1 MVKLAILGAG
11 RIGGVHA
18 RNAAAHRAIDLVAIS
33 DPVAASAKGLA
44 EQTGAA
50 VESVDTV
57 LADARIEAVIVATP
71 TDTHA
76 DLTER
81 AAAAGKAVFCEKPI
95 DLDAARVQACLRA
108 VERAG
113 VPLFVGFNRRFDPSF
128 AALRN
133 RLFDGEV
140 GKLEILTITSR
151 DPSPPPLSYI
161 TRSGGLFRDMM
172 IHDFDM
178 ACWLLGEAPIEVY
191 ATAAAL
197 VDPAIGAAGDV
208 DTAAVIL
215 KTASGAMCQ
224 ISNSRRAVY
233 GYDQRIEAHG
243 STGMLLADNRRST
256 TVVCAGSGG
265 YTQDPAENFFLERY
279 ADAYRLELDAFVHCL
294 DTGAAPEPGG
304 ADGLRALELADAAV
318 QSARTGNAIAVS
330 I

>member
-1 MVKLAILGAG
+1 M
-11 RIGGVHA
+11 
-18 RNAAAHRAIDLVAIS
+18 
-33 DPVAASAKGLA
+33 
-44 EQTGAA
+44 
-50 VESVDTV
+50 DTV

-191 ATAAAL
+191 ATAAA
-197 VDPAIGAAGDV
+197 
-208 DTAAVIL
+208 
-215 KTASGAMCQ
+215 
-224 ISNSRRAVY
+224 R
-233 GYDQRIEAHG
+233 
-243 STGMLLADNRRST
+243 
-256 TVVCAGSGG
+256 AGS
-265 YTQDPAENFFLERY
+265 DKR
-279 ADAYRLELDAFVHCL
+279 
-294 DTGAAPEPGG
+294 
-304 ADGLRALELADAAV
+304 
-318 QSARTGNAIAVS
+318 
-330 I
+330 